1 MSRMEASHVTRKYRS
16 IRNRLLDDSVVFDS
30 TLNKLEKTIKTQ
42 QREIQRLEVTLTNHL
57 YPLTIFIITILF
69 YEENQRRGDQV
80 KRQDSISAAEKRNKR
95 N

>member
-1 MSRMEASHVTRKYRS
+1 MEASHVTRKYRS